1 MDKNHGS
8 GKTKT
13 MTAANTGAIP
23 LYRICK
29 GLSKEF
35 PQKIRGCTGY
45 ADTTVQFCSKGIQC
59 T

>member
-1 MDKNHGS
+1 MDKNHGI
-8 GKTKT
+8 GKIKT

-29 GLSKEF
+29 VLSNEF
-35 PQKIRGCTGY
+35 MQKIRGCTGY
-45 ADTTVQFCSKGIQC
+45 ADTAVQFCGKGIQC